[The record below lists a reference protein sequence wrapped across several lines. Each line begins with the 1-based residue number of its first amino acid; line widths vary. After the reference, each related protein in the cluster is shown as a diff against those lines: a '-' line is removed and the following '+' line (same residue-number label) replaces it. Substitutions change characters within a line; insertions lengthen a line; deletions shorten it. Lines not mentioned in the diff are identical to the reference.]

1 MKDTMKNLMDNAM
14 NVVAD
19 NALPKMEY
27 VDGEL
32 LYQAGTVPDEERL
45 KLISLIISEM
55 DDPNVSGCI
64 SDGYHTFDDLY
75 YQRMILTKTV
85 ALAAINKFDEDTVYR
100 SWLHSDGTMYKN
112 YFIVVFKTPEGN
124 FSYHY
129 PMYYWDS
136 FDFLKELPNAEE
148 FDGHTWKDVTRLHSL
163 FNGRMHYGLTGY
175 LI

>member
-1 MKDTMKNLMDNAM
+1 MKDVMISTTDDNI
-14 NVVAD
+14 
-19 NALPKMEY
+19 PKMEY
-27 VDGEL
+27 VNGEL
-32 LYQAGTVPDEERL
+32 LYQAGTVPDVERL

-55 DDPNVSGCI
+55 DNPDKIEDI
-64 SDGYHTFDDLY
+64 SDGYHTFDELY
-75 YQRMILTKTV
+75 YQRMMLTKTV

-100 SWLHSDGTMYKN
+100 SRLHSDGTMYKDF
-112 YFIVVFKTPEGN
+112 FIVVFNTPEGN

-129 PMYYWDS
+129 HIMYWGV

-148 FDGHTWKDVTRLHSL
+148 FDGHTWKDVTRLQSF

>member
-1 MKDTMKNLMDNAM
+1 MKDTMINTGN
-14 NVVAD
+14 

-27 VDGEL
+27 VNGEL
-32 LYQAGTVPDEERL
+32 LYQAGTVPDVERL
-45 KLISLIISEM
+45 KLISLIISEL
-55 DDPNVSGCI
+55 DDTNKTDDI
-64 SDGYHTFDDLY
+64 SDGYHTFDELY
-75 YQRMILTKTV
+75 YQRMMLTKTV

-100 SWLHSDGTMYKN
+100 SRLHSDGTMYKDF
-112 YFIVVFKTPEGN
+112 FIVVFNTPEGN

-129 PMYYWDS
+129 HIMYWGV

-148 FDGHTWKDVTRLHSL
+148 FDGHTWKDVTRLQSF

>member
-19 NALPKMEY
+19 NVTPKMEY

-32 LYQAGTVPDEERL
+32 LYQAGTVPDVERL

-55 DDPNVSGCI
+55 DNPDKIEDI
-64 SDGYHTFDDLY
+64 SDGYHTFDELY
-75 YQRMILTKTV
+75 YQRMMLTKTV

-100 SWLHSDGTMYKN
+100 SRLHSDGTMYKDF
-112 YFIVVFKTPEGN
+112 FIVVFNTPEGN

-129 PMYYWDS
+129 HMMYWGV
-136 FDFLKELPNAEE
+136 FDFLKEVPNAEE
-148 FDGHTWKDVTRLHSL
+148 FDGHTWKDVTRLQSF
-163 FNGRMHYGLTGY
+163 FNGRH
-175 LI
+175 I

>member
-27 VDGEL
+27 VNGEL
-32 LYQAGTVPDEERL
+32 LYQAGTVPDVERL

-55 DDPNVSGCI
+55 DNPDKMGII
-64 SDGYHTFDDLY
+64 SDGYHSFDELY
-75 YQRMILTKTV
+75 YQRMMLTKTV

-100 SWLHSDGTMYKN
+100 SKLHSDGTMYKD
-112 YFIVVFKTPEGN
+112 YFIVVFNTPEGN

-129 PMYYWDS
+129 HMYFWDS

-148 FDGHTWKDVTRLHSL
+148 FDGHTWKDVTRLQSF
-163 FNGRMHYGLTGY
+163 FNGRHN
-175 LI
+175 